1 MDDKCPLSWENVS
14 CETAQTPGE
23 KGTHQMQSSHSLDRL
38 SVAFSDSRAVADA
51 GLVLPATLAEKLGLR
66 ELYDQ
71 AVDLGDAPGRG
82 NVGVKALTLIYSA
95 LSGGDCIDDA
105 GVLRAGRTQAVLG
118 QEVRAPSTLG
128 TFLRSF
134 RWGHALQLDVVSR
147 EALSRA
153 WHLGAGP
160 GDGPLTIDL
169 DSTICET
176 YGLAK
181 AGGSRFTYT
190 HVRGYHPLLAVLP
203 ETGEVVHAQLR
214 GGPAHTAQGVARFI
228 AQTHARLR
236 GAGHTG
242 ELTLRTDAGFYSEK
256 VVRACRRKKVRFS
269 IGLPLHKSL
278 TARIAALAETA
289 WQPIGY
295 PLPGAAVTEL
305 PYTAFGKQGVAV
317 RLIVRRVPP
326 SPGSQLAL
334 FATYA
339 YHGFVT
345 DREGDTLELE
355 ADHRRHA
362 EIENVI
368 RDLKHGVGLNHLPS
382 GKFGANAAW
391 LALQVMAHNLG
402 RWVGQLAETPR
413 MTTKTLRTRFL
424 SLPGRIT
431 RSARRS
437 SLSLPVGWPWQEA
450 FMRALLRLQALPP
463 PPA

>member
-1 MDDKCPLSWENVS
+1 
-14 CETAQTPGE
+14 
-23 KGTHQMQSSHSLDRL
+23 MQSSHSVDRL
-38 SVAFSDSRAVADA
+38 SVAFSDSHAVADA

-66 ELYDQ
+66 GLFDQ
-71 AVDLGDAPGRG
+71 AVDLGEAPGRG
-82 NVGVKALTLIYSA
+82 NAGVKALTLIYSA
-95 LSGGDCIDDA
+95 LAGGDSIDDA
-105 GVLRAGRTQAVLG
+105 GILRAGRTSAVLG

-134 RWGHALQLDVVSR
+134 AWGHALQLDVVSR

-153 WHLGAGP
+153 WRSGAGP
-160 GDGPLTIDL
+160 KKDGPLTIDL
-169 DSTICET
+169 DSTVCET
-176 YGLAK
+176 YGLKK

-203 ETGEVVHAQLR
+203 ETGEVVHARLR

-228 AQTHARLR
+228 AQTHARVR

-242 ELTLRTDAGFYSEK
+242 ELTLRADAGFYSEK
-256 VVRACRRKKVRFS
+256 VVRACRTKKVRFS
-269 IGLPLHKSL
+269 ITLPLHRSL
-278 TARIAALAETA
+278 AARIAALSEES
-289 WQPIGY
+289 WSPICY
-295 PLPGAAVTEL
+295 PLPGAAVAEM
-305 PYTAFGKQGVAV
+305 PYKPFGKKDIY

-334 FATYA
+334 FATYG
-339 YHGFVT
+339 YHAFLT
-345 DREGDTLELE
+345 DREGDTLALE

-368 RDLKHGVGLNHLPS
+368 RDLKYGVGLNHLPS
-382 GKFGANAAW
+382 GRFGANAAW

-402 RWVGQLAETPR
+402 RWVGQLSGEGR
-413 MTTKTLRTRFL
+413 LTTKTLRMRFL

-437 SLSLPVGWPWQEA
+437 RLALPTHWPWREA
-450 FMRALLRLQALPP
+450 FTCALLRLRALPP
-463 PPA
+463 PLA

>member
-1 MDDKCPLSWENVS
+1 
-14 CETAQTPGE
+14 
-23 KGTHQMQSSHSLDRL
+23 MQSSHSLDRL
-38 SVAFSDSRAVADA
+38 SVAFSDSHAVADA

-66 ELYDQ
+66 ELFDQ
-71 AVDLGDAPGRG
+71 AVDLGEAPGRG

-95 LSGGDCIDDA
+95 LAGGDCIEDA
-105 GVLRAGRTQAVLG
+105 GILRAGRTEAVLG
-118 QEVRAPSTLG
+118 CEVRAPSTLG

-153 WHLGAGP
+153 WRSGAGP

-176 YGLAK
+176 YGTKK

-203 ETGEVVHAQLR
+203 STGEVVHAQLR

-242 ELTLRTDAGFYSEK
+242 ELTLRADAGFYSEK
-256 VVRACRRKKVRFS
+256 VVAACQRKDVRFS
-269 IGLPLHKSL
+269 IGLPLHRRL
-278 TARIAALAETA
+278 QEQIAALPETA
-289 WQPIGY
+289 WQEIDY
-295 PLPGAAVTEL
+295 PLPGAAVAEI
-305 PYTAFGKQGVAV
+305 PYTAFGKHGLPV

-334 FATYA
+334 LATYA
-339 YHGFVT
+339 YHGFIC
-345 DREGDTLELE
+345 DREGDTLALE

-368 RDLKHGVGLNHLPS
+368 RDLKYGVGLNHLPS
-382 GKFGANAAW
+382 GRFGANAAW

-402 RWVGQLAETPR
+402 LWVGQLAGAPR
-413 MTTKTLRTRFL
+413 MTTKTLRTRL
-424 SLPGRIT
+424 LALPGRIT

-437 SLSLPVGWPWQEA
+437 SLALPAGWPWRDA
-450 FMRALLRLQALPP
+450 FLGALGRMRALPP

>member
-1 MDDKCPLSWENVS
+1 
-14 CETAQTPGE
+14 
-23 KGTHQMQSSHSLDRL
+23 MQSSHSLSRL

-66 ELYDQ
+66 ELYDH
-71 AVDLGDAPGRG
+71 AVGLGDAPGRG

-95 LSGGDCIDDA
+95 LAGGDCIDDA
-105 GVLRAGRTQAVLG
+105 GILRAGRTAAVLG
-118 QEVRAPSTLG
+118 CEVRAPSTLG

-134 RWGHALQLDVVSR
+134 CWGHALQLDVVSR

-153 WHLGAGP
+153 WRSGAGP
-160 GDGPLTIDL
+160 KKEEPLTIDL

-203 ETGEVVHAQLR
+203 ATGEVVHAQLR

-228 AQTHARLR
+228 AQTHARVR
-236 GAGHTG
+236 GAGHRG
-242 ELTLRTDAGFYSEK
+242 ELTLRADAGFYSEK

-269 IGLPLHKSL
+269 IGLPLHRSL
-278 TARIAALAETA
+278 AARIAALPEAV

-295 PLPGAAVTEL
+295 VFPGAAVTEI
-305 PYTAFGKQGVAV
+305 PYTAFGRRGVPV

-334 FATYA
+334 SATYA
-339 YHGFVT
+339 YHGFIS
-345 DREGDTLELE
+345 DREGDTFALE

-368 RDLKHGVGLNHLPS
+368 RDLKYGVGLNHLPS
-382 GKFGANAAW
+382 GRFGANAAW

-437 SLSLPVGWPWQEA
+437 FLSLPTGWPWRHA
-450 FMRALLRLQALPP
+450 FMCALLRTRALPA
-463 PPA
+463 PA

>member
-1 MDDKCPLSWENVS
+1 
-14 CETAQTPGE
+14 
-23 KGTHQMQSSHSLDRL
+23 MQSSHSLDRL
-38 SVAFSDSRAVADA
+38 SVAFSDSRVVADA
-51 GLVLPATLAEKLGLR
+51 GLLLPATLAEKLGLR
-66 ELYDQ
+66 GLFDQ
-71 AVDLGDAPGRG
+71 AVDLGEAPGRAC
-82 NVGVKALTLIYSA
+82 VGVKALTLIYSA
-95 LSGGDCIDDA
+95 LAGGDCIDDA
-105 GVLRAGRTQAVLG
+105 GILRAGRTAAVLG

-153 WHLGAGP
+153 WRSGAGP

-176 YGLAK
+176 YGTKK

-203 ETGEVVHAQLR
+203 QTGEVVHARLR

-228 AQTHARLR
+228 AQTVARVH

-242 ELTLRTDAGFYSEK
+242 ELTLRADAGFYSEK
-256 VVRACRRKKVRFS
+256 VVAACQKKKVRFS
-269 IGLPLHKSL
+269 LALPLHRRL
-278 TARIAALAETA
+278 QEQIAALPEAA
-289 WQPIGY
+289 WQEISY
-295 PLPGAAVTEL
+295 PLAGAGVAEL
-305 PYTAFGKQGVAV
+305 AYTAFGKQGLPV

-334 FATYA
+334 LATYA
-339 YHGFVT
+339 YHGFIT
-345 DREGDTLELE
+345 DREGDTLALE

-368 RDLKHGVGLNHLPS
+368 RDLKYGVGLNHLPS

-402 RWVGQLAETPR
+402 RWVGRLAETSR
-413 MTTKTLRTRFL
+413 LTTKTLRTRFL
-424 SLPGRIT
+424 CLPGRLT
-431 RSARRS
+431 RSAR
-437 SLSLPVGWPWQEA
+437 LEFLALPAAWPWREA
-450 FMRALLRLQALPP
+450 FARALFRLRALPP